1 MSAFMRDRTA
11 RSSRSSAPEAETAV
25 DDETATIGGHHPRRS
40 LQLDC
45 EPGPGDESCPV
56 LLMISNRFYCY
67 YYSVTPNA
75 MVTGELDKIMSVSC
89 PNCNGRI
96 EACRRK
102 DGHISTAPAP
112 HSLVKWLQQ
121 MDGTSPEARGA
132 IANGHRTHV
141 PIPASG

>member
-1 MSAFMRDRTA
+1 MYSNSEEKKEPSGSHSFYFKKWIIYKMLKIKECQDG
-11 RSSRSSAPEAETAV
+11 APGAALSGQMAPT
-25 DDETATIGGHHPRRS
+25 DGWH
-40 LQLDC
+40 
-45 EPGPGDESCPV
+45 

-102 DGHISTAPAP
+102 DDHISTHP
-112 HSLVKWLQQ
+112 
-121 MDGTSPEARGA
+121 R
-132 IANGHRTHV
+132 RT
-141 PIPASG
+141 IRLLALLAL

>member
-1 MSAFMRDRTA
+1 MRDRTCM

-56 LLMISNRFYCY
+56 LLMIGNRFYCY
-67 YYSVTPNA
+67 YYSDTPNA

-96 EACRRK
+96 EACRRT
-102 DGHISTAPAP
+102 DGHIST
-112 HSLVKWLQQ
+112 LVNGPGCPLKIFWNDEGLE
-121 MDGTSPEARGA
+121 GTK
-132 IANGHRTHV
+132 GHF
-141 PIPASG
+141 SN

>member
-1 MSAFMRDRTA
+1 M

-40 LQLDC
+40 LQLDY

-56 LLMISNRFYCY
+56 LLMIGNRFYCY
-67 YYSVTPNA
+67 YYSDTPNA

-96 EACRRK
+96 EACRRT
-102 DGHISTAPAP
+102 DGHISTHP
-112 HSLVKWLQQ
+112 
-121 MDGTSPEARGA
+121 R
-132 IANGHRTHV
+132 RT
-141 PIPASG
+141 IRLLALLLAL